1 MGFITICISSDAYN
15 LVLIF
20 VEIFLS
26 FQLFFSLSFFLIIFV
41 VVVAALYSI
50 PFPVLCTFVT
60 RESFIQLLRFFTFF
74 MYSSVKRKK

>member
-1 MGFITICISSDAYN
+1 MCISSDAYN

-20 VEIFLS
+20 VENFFS

-41 VVVAALYSI
+41 VVVAALHSIYSI
-50 PFPVLCTFVT
+50 PFLVLSTYVT